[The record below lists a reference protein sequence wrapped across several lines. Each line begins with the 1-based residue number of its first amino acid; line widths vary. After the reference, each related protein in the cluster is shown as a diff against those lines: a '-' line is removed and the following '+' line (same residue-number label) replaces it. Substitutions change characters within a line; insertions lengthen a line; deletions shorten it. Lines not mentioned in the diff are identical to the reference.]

1 MGQVK
6 LFGKLRLFAPVKI
19 LLVFGLLYIFLIGIK
34 FISIS
39 FGLFGSDFAEQLVNF
54 YSNPFCGLFTGIL
67 VTSLVQSSSAT
78 TSLIVG
84 LAGSGILPLESAIP
98 MVMGANMGSTIT
110 SLLVSFTFVTR
121 KDDFRR
127 AFAAATM
134 HDFFNIFTILVF
146 FPLEMFFHIIE
157 KSALFLTDIFKDMG
171 GVAFTSPIKMIID
184 PMTKSTQNLLL
195 DTFALSDVL
204 AGIILLIGAILIVVF
219 SLIYLVKTMRA
230 LVINTTEKVIDSFLF
245 RNTFTAFT
253 LGMLLTAVVQSS
265 AVTVSMVVGMVAA
278 GFLDLN
284 RAYPF
289 ALGAN
294 IGTTI
299 TALLA
304 SLVTLNSESGA
315 LVNTIGLTVALSH
328 LVFNIFGTMIFLP
341 LRKVPIYC
349 ATRFGQ
355 FASNNK
361 VWAVVFVIGGF
372 YLVPLGLIFLT
383 R

>member
-1 MGQVK
+1 
-6 LFGKLRLFAPVKI
+6 LSGKLRLPSPAKI
-19 LLVFGLLYIFLIGIK
+19 LIALALLYIFLIGIK

-39 FGLFGSDFAEQLVNF
+39 FGLFGSGFAEQFVII

-84 LAGSGILPLESAIP
+84 LAGSGLLPLESAIP
-98 MVMGANMGSTIT
+98 MVIGANMGSTIT
-110 SLLVSFTFVTR
+110 SLLVSFTFITR
-121 KDDFRR
+121 KEDFRR
-127 AFAAATM
+127 AFTAATM
-134 HDFFNIFTILVF
+134 HDFFNVFTILVF

-157 KSALFLTDIFKDMG
+157 KSALFLTDIFQNVG
-171 GVAFTSPIKMIID
+171 GVAFTSPVKMIID
-184 PMTKSTQNLLL
+184 PVTKSAQHLLL
-195 DTFALSDVL
+195 DTFGIADVL
-204 AGIILLIGAILIVVF
+204 ASIILLIVAILIVVF
-219 SLIYLVKTMRA
+219 SLIYLVKTMRS
-230 LVINTTEKVIDSFLF
+230 LVINTTEKVIDRLLF

-253 LGMLLTAVVQSS
+253 LGMLLTAVIQSS

-289 ALGAN
+289 TLGAN

-315 LVNTIGLTVALSH
+315 AVNTIGLTVALSH
-328 LVFNIFGTMIFLP
+328 LVFNIYGTMIFLP
-341 LRKVPIYC
+341 LRKVPIFC
-349 ATRFGQ
+349 ATKFGQ
-355 FASNNK
+355 FASEFK
-361 VWAVVFVIGGF
+361 VLAVIFVICGF
-372 YLVPLGLIFLT
+372 YVVPLALIFLT

>member
-1 MGQVK
+1 MS
-6 LFGKLRLFAPVKI
+6 GKLRLPSPAKI
-19 LLVFGLLYIFLIGIK
+19 LIALALLYIFLIGIK

-39 FGLFGSDFAEQLVNF
+39 FGLFGSGFAEQFVII

-84 LAGSGILPLESAIP
+84 LAGSGLLPLESAIP
-98 MVMGANMGSTIT
+98 MVIGANMGSTIT
-110 SLLVSFTFVTR
+110 SLLVSFTFITR
-121 KDDFRR
+121 KEDFRR
-127 AFAAATM
+127 AFTAATM
-134 HDFFNIFTILVF
+134 HDFFNVFTILVF

-157 KSALFLTDIFKDMG
+157 KSALFLTDIFQNVG
-171 GVAFTSPIKMIID
+171 GVAFTSPVKMIID
-184 PMTKSTQNLLL
+184 PVTKSAQHLLL
-195 DTFALSDVL
+195 DTFGIADVL
-204 AGIILLIGAILIVVF
+204 ASIILLIVAILIVVF
-219 SLIYLVKTMRA
+219 SLIYLVKTMRS
-230 LVINTTEKVIDSFLF
+230 LVINTTEKVIDRLLF

-253 LGMLLTAVVQSS
+253 LGMLLTAVIQSS

-289 ALGAN
+289 TLGAN

-315 LVNTIGLTVALSH
+315 AVNTIGLTVALSH
-328 LVFNIFGTMIFLP
+328 LVFNIYGTMIFLP
-341 LRKVPIYC
+341 LRKVPIFC
-349 ATRFGQ
+349 ATKFGQ
-355 FASNNK
+355 FASEFK
-361 VWAVVFVIGGF
+361 VLAVIFVICGF
-372 YLVPLGLIFLT
+372 YVVPLALIFLT

>member
-1 MGQVK
+1 MS
-6 LFGKLRLFAPVKI
+6 GKLRLPSPAKI
-19 LLVFGLLYIFLIGIK
+19 LIALALLYIFLIGIK

-39 FGLFGSDFAEQLVNF
+39 FGLFGSGFAEQFVIF

-84 LAGSGILPLESAIP
+84 LAGSGLLPLESAIP
-98 MVMGANMGSTIT
+98 MVIGANMGSTIT
-110 SLLVSFTFVTR
+110 SLLVSFTFITR
-121 KDDFRR
+121 KEDFRR
-127 AFAAATM
+127 AFTAATM
-134 HDFFNIFTILVF
+134 HDFFNVFTILVF

-157 KSALFLTDIFKDMG
+157 KSALFLTDIFQNVG
-171 GVAFTSPIKMIID
+171 GIAFISPVKMIID
-184 PMTKSTQNLLL
+184 PVTKSAQHLLL
-195 DTFALSDVL
+195 DTFGISDVL
-204 AGIILLIGAILIVVF
+204 ASIILLIVAILIVVF
-219 SLIYLVKTMRA
+219 SLIYLVKTMRS
-230 LVINTTEKVIDSFLF
+230 LVINTTEKVIDRLLF

-253 LGMLLTAVVQSS
+253 LGMLLTAVIQSS

-289 ALGAN
+289 TLGAN

-315 LVNTIGLTVALSH
+315 AVNTIGLTVALSH
-328 LVFNIFGTMIFLP
+328 LVFNIYGTMIFLP
-341 LRKVPIYC
+341 LRKVPIFC
-349 ATRFGQ
+349 ATKFGQ
-355 FASNNK
+355 FASEFK
-361 VWAVVFVIGGF
+361 VLAVIFVICGF
-372 YLVPLGLIFLT
+372 YVVPLALIFLT

>member
-1 MGQVK
+1 MS
-6 LFGKLRLFAPVKI
+6 GKLRLPSPAKI
-19 LLVFGLLYIFLIGIK
+19 LIALALLYIFLIGIK

-39 FGLFGSDFAEQLVNF
+39 FGLFGSGFAEQFVII

-84 LAGSGILPLESAIP
+84 LAGSGLLPLESAIP
-98 MVMGANMGSTIT
+98 MVIGANMGSTIT
-110 SLLVSFTFVTR
+110 SLLVSFTFITR
-121 KDDFRR
+121 KEDFRR
-127 AFAAATM
+127 AFTAATM
-134 HDFFNIFTILVF
+134 HDFFNVFTILVF

-157 KSALFLTDIFKDMG
+157 KSALFLTDIFQNVG
-171 GVAFTSPIKMIID
+171 GIAFTSPVKMIID
-184 PMTKSTQNLLL
+184 PVTKSAQHLLL
-195 DTFALSDVL
+195 DTFGIADVL
-204 AGIILLIGAILIVVF
+204 ASIILLIVAILIVVF
-219 SLIYLVKTMRA
+219 SLIYLVKTMRS
-230 LVINTTEKVIDSFLF
+230 LVINTTEKVIDRLLF

-253 LGMLLTAVVQSS
+253 LGMLLTAVIQSS

-289 ALGAN
+289 TLGAN

-315 LVNTIGLTVALSH
+315 AVNTIGLTVALSH
-328 LVFNIFGTMIFLP
+328 LVFNIYGTMIFLP
-341 LRKVPIYC
+341 LRKVPIFC
-349 ATRFGQ
+349 ATKFGQ
-355 FASNNK
+355 FASEFK
-361 VWAVVFVIGGF
+361 VLAVIFVICGF
-372 YLVPLGLIFLT
+372 YVVPLALIFLT

>member
-1 MGQVK
+1 MS
-6 LFGKLRLFAPVKI
+6 GKLRLPSPAKI
-19 LLVFGLLYIFLIGIK
+19 LIALALLYIFLIGIK

-39 FGLFGSDFAEQLVNF
+39 FGLFGSGFAEQFVII

-84 LAGSGILPLESAIP
+84 LAGSGLLPLESAIP
-98 MVMGANMGSTIT
+98 MVIGANMGSTIT
-110 SLLVSFTFVTR
+110 SLLVSFTFITR
-121 KDDFRR
+121 KEDFRR
-127 AFAAATM
+127 AFTAATM
-134 HDFFNIFTILVF
+134 HDFFNVFTILVF

-157 KSALFLTDIFKDMG
+157 KSALFLTDIFQNVG
-171 GVAFTSPIKMIID
+171 GIAFISPVKMIID
-184 PMTKSTQNLLL
+184 PVTKSAQHLLL
-195 DTFALSDVL
+195 DTFGIADVL
-204 AGIILLIGAILIVVF
+204 ASIILLIVAILIVVF
-219 SLIYLVKTMRA
+219 SLIYLVKTMRS
-230 LVINTTEKVIDSFLF
+230 LVINTTEKVIDRLLF

-253 LGMLLTAVVQSS
+253 LGMLLTAVIQSS

-289 ALGAN
+289 TLGAN

-315 LVNTIGLTVALSH
+315 AVNTIGLTVALSH
-328 LVFNIFGTMIFLP
+328 LVFNIYGTMIFLP
-341 LRKVPIYC
+341 LRKVPIFC
-349 ATRFGQ
+349 ATKFGQ
-355 FASNNK
+355 FASEFK
-361 VWAVVFVIGGF
+361 VLAVIFVICGF
-372 YLVPLGLIFLT
+372 YVVPLALIFLT

>member
-1 MGQVK
+1 
-6 LFGKLRLFAPVKI
+6 LSGKLRLPSPAKI
-19 LLVFGLLYIFLIGIK
+19 LIALA
-34 FISIS
+34 IS
-39 FGLFGSDFAEQLVNF
+39 FGLFGSGFAEQFVII

-84 LAGSGILPLESAIP
+84 LAGSGLLPLESAIP
-98 MVMGANMGSTIT
+98 MVIGANMGSTIT
-110 SLLVSFTFVTR
+110 SLLVSFTFITR
-121 KDDFRR
+121 KEDFRR
-127 AFAAATM
+127 AFTAATM
-134 HDFFNIFTILVF
+134 HDFFNVFTILVF

-157 KSALFLTDIFKDMG
+157 KSALFLTDIFQNVG
-171 GVAFTSPIKMIID
+171 GIAFTSPVKMIID
-184 PMTKSTQNLLL
+184 PVTKSAQHLLL
-195 DTFALSDVL
+195 DTFGIADVL
-204 AGIILLIGAILIVVF
+204 ASIILLIVAILIVVF
-219 SLIYLVKTMRA
+219 SLIYLVKTMRS
-230 LVINTTEKVIDSFLF
+230 LVINTTEKVIDRLLF

-253 LGMLLTAVVQSS
+253 LGMLLTAVIQSS

-289 ALGAN
+289 TLGAN

-315 LVNTIGLTVALSH
+315 AVNTIGLTVALSH
-328 LVFNIFGTMIFLP
+328 LVFNIYGTMIFLP
-341 LRKVPIYC
+341 LRKVPIFC
-349 ATRFGQ
+349 ATKFGQ
-355 FASNNK
+355 FASEFK
-361 VWAVVFVIGGF
+361 VLAVIFVICGF
-372 YLVPLGLIFLT
+372 YVVPLALIFLT

>member
-1 MGQVK
+1 
-6 LFGKLRLFAPVKI
+6 LSGKLRLPSPAKI
-19 LLVFGLLYIFLIGIK
+19 LIALALLYIFLIGIK

-39 FGLFGSDFAEQLVNF
+39 FGLFGSGFAEQFVII

-84 LAGSGILPLESAIP
+84 LAGSGLLPLESAIP
-98 MVMGANMGSTIT
+98 MVIGANMGSTIT
-110 SLLVSFTFVTR
+110 SLLVSFTFITR
-121 KDDFRR
+121 KEDFRR
-127 AFAAATM
+127 AFTAATM
-134 HDFFNIFTILVF
+134 HDFFNVFTILVF

-157 KSALFLTDIFKDMG
+157 KSALFLTDIFQNVG
-171 GVAFTSPIKMIID
+171 GIAFTSPVKMIID
-184 PMTKSTQNLLL
+184 PVTKSAQHLLL
-195 DTFALSDVL
+195 DTFGISDVL
-204 AGIILLIGAILIVVF
+204 ASIILLIVAILIVVF
-219 SLIYLVKTMRA
+219 SLIYLVKTMRS
-230 LVINTTEKVIDSFLF
+230 LVINTTEKVIDRLLF

-253 LGMLLTAVVQSS
+253 LGMLLTAVIQSS

-289 ALGAN
+289 TLGAN

-315 LVNTIGLTVALSH
+315 AVNTIGLTVALSH
-328 LVFNIFGTMIFLP
+328 LVFNIYGTMIFLP
-341 LRKVPIYC
+341 LRKVPIFC
-349 ATRFGQ
+349 ATKFGQ
-355 FASNNK
+355 FASEFK
-361 VWAVVFVIGGF
+361 VLAVIFVICGF
-372 YLVPLGLIFLT
+372 YVVPLALIFLT

>member
-1 MGQVK
+1 
-6 LFGKLRLFAPVKI
+6 LSGKLRLPSPAKI
-19 LLVFGLLYIFLIGIK
+19 LIALALLYIFLIGIK

-39 FGLFGSDFAEQLVNF
+39 FGLFGSGFAEQFVII

-84 LAGSGILPLESAIP
+84 LAGSGLLPLESAIP
-98 MVMGANMGSTIT
+98 MVIGANMGSTIT
-110 SLLVSFTFVTR
+110 SLLVSFTFITR
-121 KDDFRR
+121 KEDFRR
-127 AFAAATM
+127 AFTAATM
-134 HDFFNIFTILVF
+134 HDFFNVFTILVF

-157 KSALFLTDIFKDMG
+157 KSALFLTDIFQNVG
-171 GVAFTSPIKMIID
+171 GIAFTSPVKMIID
-184 PMTKSTQNLLL
+184 PVTKSAQHLLL
-195 DTFALSDVL
+195 DTFGIADVL
-204 AGIILLIGAILIVVF
+204 ASIILLIVAILIVVF
-219 SLIYLVKTMRA
+219 SLIYLVKTMRS
-230 LVINTTEKVIDSFLF
+230 LVINTTEKVIDRLLF

-253 LGMLLTAVVQSS
+253 LGMLLTAVIQSS

-289 ALGAN
+289 TLGAN

-315 LVNTIGLTVALSH
+315 AVNTIGLTVALSH
-328 LVFNIFGTMIFLP
+328 LVFNIYGTMIFLP
-341 LRKVPIYC
+341 LRKVPIFC
-349 ATRFGQ
+349 ATKFGQ
-355 FASNNK
+355 FASEFK
-361 VWAVVFVIGGF
+361 VLAVIFVICGF
-372 YLVPLGLIFLT
+372 YVVPLALIFLT

>member
-1 MGQVK
+1 MS
-6 LFGKLRLFAPVKI
+6 GKLRLPSPAKI
-19 LLVFGLLYIFLIGIK
+19 LIALALLYIFLIGIK

-39 FGLFGSDFAEQLVNF
+39 FGLFGSGFAEQFVII

-84 LAGSGILPLESAIP
+84 LAGSGLLPLESAIP
-98 MVMGANMGSTIT
+98 MVIGANMGSTIT
-110 SLLVSFTFVTR
+110 SLLVSFTFITR
-121 KDDFRR
+121 KEDFRR
-127 AFAAATM
+127 AFTAATM
-134 HDFFNIFTILVF
+134 HDFFNVFTILVF

-157 KSALFLTDIFKDMG
+157 KSALFLTDIFQNVG
-171 GVAFTSPIKMIID
+171 GVAFTSPVKMIID
-184 PMTKSTQNLLL
+184 PVTKSAQHLLL
-195 DTFALSDVL
+195 DTFGISDVL
-204 AGIILLIGAILIVVF
+204 ASIILLIVAILIVVF
-219 SLIYLVKTMRA
+219 SLIYLVKTMRS
-230 LVINTTEKVIDSFLF
+230 LVINTTEKVIDRLLF

-253 LGMLLTAVVQSS
+253 LGMLLTAVIQSS

-289 ALGAN
+289 TLGAN

-315 LVNTIGLTVALSH
+315 AVNTIGLTVALSH
-328 LVFNIFGTMIFLP
+328 LVFNIYGTMIFLP
-341 LRKVPIYC
+341 LRKVPIFC
-349 ATRFGQ
+349 ATKFGQ
-355 FASNNK
+355 FASEFK
-361 VWAVVFVIGGF
+361 VLAVIFVICGF
-372 YLVPLGLIFLT
+372 YVVPLALIFLT

>member
-1 MGQVK
+1 MSVNLK
-6 LFGKLRLFAPVKI
+6 LPKSVKI
-19 LLVFGLLYIFLIGIK
+19 ILIFPLLYIFLVGIK

-39 FGLFGSDFAEQLVNF
+39 FGLFGSGFAEQLVSF

-84 LAGSGILPLESAIP
+84 LAGSGVLPLESAIP
-98 MVMGANMGSTIT
+98 MVIGANMGSTIT

-121 KDDFRR
+121 KEDFKR
-127 AFAAATM
+127 AFTAATM
-134 HDFFNIFTILVF
+134 HDFFNVFTILVF
-146 FPLEMFFHIIE
+146 FPLEIFFHIIE
-157 KSALFLTDIFKDMG
+157 KSAVFLTEIFQNVG
-171 GVAFTSPIKMIID
+171 GIAFTSPVKIIIE
-184 PMTKSTQNLLL
+184 PTTKFFQHLIL
-195 DTFALSDVL
+195 DTFGISDVP
-204 AGIILLIGAILIVVF
+204 AGIILLIIAILIVVF
-219 SLIYLVKTMRA
+219 SLIYLVKILRS
-230 LVINTTEKVIDSFLF
+230 LVVDTTEKVLDRFLF

-253 LGMLLTAVVQSS
+253 LGMLLTAAIQSS

-304 SLVTLNSESGA
+304 SLVTLSVDSG
-315 LVNTIGLTVALSH
+315 VVVGTIGLTVALSH
-328 LVFNIFGTMIFLP
+328 LMFNIYGIIIFLP
-341 LRKVPIYC
+341 LRKIPIYC
-349 ATRFGQ
+349 ATKFGEL
-355 FASNNK
+355 ASESK
-361 VWAVVFVIGGF
+361 IWAVVFVVCGF

>member
-1 MGQVK
+1 
-6 LFGKLRLFAPVKI
+6 LSGKLRLPSPAKI
-19 LLVFGLLYIFLIGIK
+19 LIALALLYIFLIGIK

-39 FGLFGSDFAEQLVNF
+39 FGLFGSGFAEQFVII

-84 LAGSGILPLESAIP
+84 LAGSGLLPLESAIP
-98 MVMGANMGSTIT
+98 MVIGANMGSTIT
-110 SLLVSFTFVTR
+110 SLLVSFTFITR
-121 KDDFRR
+121 KEDFRR
-127 AFAAATM
+127 AFTAATM
-134 HDFFNIFTILVF
+134 HDFFNVFTILVF

-157 KSALFLTDIFKDMG
+157 KSALFLTDIFQNVG
-171 GVAFTSPIKMIID
+171 GVAFTSPVKMIID
-184 PMTKSTQNLLL
+184 PVTKSAQHLLL
-195 DTFALSDVL
+195 DTFGISDVL
-204 AGIILLIGAILIVVF
+204 ASIILLIVAILIVVF
-219 SLIYLVKTMRA
+219 SLIYLVKTMRS
-230 LVINTTEKVIDSFLF
+230 LVINTTEKVIDRLLF

-253 LGMLLTAVVQSS
+253 LGMLLTAVIQSS

-289 ALGAN
+289 TLGAN

-315 LVNTIGLTVALSH
+315 AVNTIGLTVALSH
-328 LVFNIFGTMIFLP
+328 LVFNIYGTMIFLP
-341 LRKVPIYC
+341 LRKVPIFC
-349 ATRFGQ
+349 ATKFGQ
-355 FASNNK
+355 FASEFK
-361 VWAVVFVIGGF
+361 VLAIIFVICGF
-372 YLVPLGLIFLT
+372 YVVPLALIFLT